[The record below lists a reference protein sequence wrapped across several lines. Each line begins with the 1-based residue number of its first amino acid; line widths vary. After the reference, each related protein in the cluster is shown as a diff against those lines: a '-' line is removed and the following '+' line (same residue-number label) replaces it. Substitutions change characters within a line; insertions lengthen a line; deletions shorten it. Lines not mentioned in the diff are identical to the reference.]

1 MKSMTDRR
9 QMILEYLLEHRKTT
23 RKELSNRFGVSLRT
37 IERDIIVLS
46 CSYPID
52 TQQGGAGG
60 IFIAD
65 GYRLG
70 MKYLSEEQLSLL
82 ERLSQNLCEEDFDVM
97 KSILKTFKRPN
108 STHRII

>member
-1 MKSMTDRR
+1 MQSTTDRR
-9 QMILEYLLEHRKTT
+9 QMILEHLLDNRHAT
-23 RKELSNRFGVSLRT
+23 RKELADKFGVSTRT

-52 TQQGGAGG
+52 TQQGGGGG

-70 MKYLSEEQLSLL
+70 MKYLTEEQLTLLVKISNSLK
-82 ERLSQNLCEEDFDVM
+82 REEFDIM
-97 KSILKTFKRPN
+97 NSIIKTFKRPN
-108 STHRII
+108 I